1 MKSVGQIRRAILALF
16 CVFAL
21 LQTAHAQE
29 VMPELL
35 PFAWSQV
42 RTTLPN
48 SIKVFAGESY
58 RYDGLPVR
66 VWRVEIDY
74 FDINLTARPFLS
86 KSPTG
91 KESVS
96 AMATQNGAL
105 LAVNG
110 GYFDMT
116 SRPAR
121 TYSLVKSGGQ
131 ILAQNIGKVNRANG
145 PYFVLRGAF
154 GVRPDRSF
162 ALDWIG
168 HFGADVLSFAS
179 PLPNLPQAIAP
190 APVATTG
197 ANWNDVPDAIGGG
210 PILLK
215 NGQARLTY
223 DEEAFFGSGYEAN
236 KPYPR
241 TAVGFTADHRLLLFI
256 IDGKQPNWSVGL
268 TLAQLAT
275 QMQEFGC
282 TDAMNLDG
290 GGSTTLAVQGS
301 VLNRP
306 SDGRERAVTSIL
318 AIVPTGF

>member
-1 MKSVGQIRRAILALF
+1 
-16 CVFAL
+16 
-21 LQTAHAQE
+21 
-29 VMPELL
+29 MPEML
-35 PFAWSQV
+35 PFAWSEIK
-42 RTTLPN
+42 TTLPK

-74 FDINLTARPFLS
+74 SDTNLTARAFLS
-86 KSPTG
+86 KALSG
-91 KESVS
+91 KEPVS
-96 AMATQNGAL
+96 AMAAQNGAL

-110 GYFDMT
+110 GYFDMI

-131 ILAQNIGKVNRANG
+131 MFWPNIAKVSRANG
-145 PYFVLRGAF
+145 QYYVLRGAF
-154 GVRPDRSF
+154 GIRSNRQF

-168 HFGADVLSFAS
+168 HFGNDIFSFDR
-179 PLPNLPQAIAP
+179 PLNNAPTVIAP
-190 APVATTG
+190 VPSKETG
-197 ANWNDVPDAIGGG
+197 TLWNDVPDAIGGG

-215 NGQARLTY
+215 NQSAPLSY

-241 TAVGFTADHRLLLFI
+241 TAVGFTADNHLLLFI
-256 IDGKQPNWSVGL
+256 TDGKQPNWSVGL
-268 TLAQLAT
+268 TLPQLAE
-275 QMQEFGC
+275 QMQNFGC

-290 GGSTTLAVQGS
+290 GGSTTLVVQGR

-306 SDGRERAVTSIL
+306 SDGRERPVTSIL
-318 AIVPTGF
+318 AIVPTD